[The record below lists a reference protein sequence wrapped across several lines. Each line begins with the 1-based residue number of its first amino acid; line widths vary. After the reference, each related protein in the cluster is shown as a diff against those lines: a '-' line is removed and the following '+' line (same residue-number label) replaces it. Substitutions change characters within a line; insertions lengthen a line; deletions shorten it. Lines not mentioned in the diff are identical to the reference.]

1 MSDSVVVQAY
11 DSILELVRG
20 VEGYKSKTFEVY
32 SDADIED
39 ATKNITLPC
48 AGIVYDG
55 IKAISEQE
63 RATLKIG
70 ASAEIVFSVLIMF
83 KKAPMASV
91 APSRDVINTLD
102 GLRRRFRESKAPTGH
117 KWRFISESMVATKAN
132 ILVYAQRWSC
142 PVQFV

>member
-11 DSILELVRG
+11 DAILALVR
-20 VEGYKSKTFEVY
+20 EAPGYKDKVFEVY

-39 ATKNITLPC
+39 ATKNISLPC
-48 AGIVYDG
+48 SGVVYDG
-55 IKAISEQE
+55 IKSLSEQDK
-63 RATLKIG
+63 ATLKTG
-70 ASAEIVFSVLIMF
+70 ASAEVVFSVLIMF

-91 APSRDVINTLD
+91 APSREVINTLD
-102 GLRRRFRESKAPTGH
+102 DLRSRFRGAKSPTGH